1 MTYRHAFQ
9 IGIIA
14 GMRSMMAPALV
25 SHQLTST
32 PAASVRS
39 RTLRFMHAPLTATLL
54 KAAALGELIGD
65 KMPAAPNRIAFPAI
79 LGRLGSGALAGAT
92 LAGATLL
99 DARPRER
106 SYGALAGVLGAAV
119 GSYGFFYLRRW
130 LTTQQTMPALYAALA
145 EDALAIGAGYLTVRQ
160 AANQPLATQP
170 GPAPAPANG

>member
-32 PAASVRS
+32 PAAPVRS

-65 KMPAAPNRIAFPAI
+65 KMPAAPDRIAFPAI

-92 LAGATLL
+92 LL
-99 DARPRER
+99 DAHPRER

-119 GSYGFFYLRRW
+119 GSYGFFSLRRW